1 MFNLPHFYHS
11 RSGQTTAPIYKM
23 VVTDLGGERR
33 FASAVSKRMA
43 QLGALTKGDR
53 RAATGTDLS
62 SFDVDSVF
70 GRRALSKLY
79 TALSSSPCSPP
90 SRNAN
95 AILDTFSS
103 SQQLSGEEARIET
116 LTTAFHALN
125 DVGLGGEPNVKKFLN
140 RIAGLEVMR
149 QRLVFSLFMST
160 LDDVIADAKATG
172 EWEGS
177 VEDIKAT
184 SITLKSE
191 EVIATDS
198 SCNASTELTR
208 LIIDRGV
215 SYNAI
220 VEIITADNDKQSD
233 DTNMAAEKDEA
244 SADNT
249 EREGSH
255 RKQAKSGFYISKRK
269 IAGRRLVMYAQQKV
283 ADEVGSDHD
292 DPLGLMVITRPNT
305 GKNPVEMPSKDV
317 LYKYDILASSEEIV
331 QHICSMKNQEG
342 LDEEEEKKSD
352 NDGPETKSQDV
363 VNIVREQW
371 GNVADLWDEAYDNSN
386 HTNHND
392 GLAPRISEVG
402 LITGAV
408 LHILPALEKAVQV
421 MTQSQR
427 SLRVMRVETDQGRR
441 IVGIRFPVTN
451 EAAIERLMT
460 NMSDV
465 SKSRLG
471 LISSF
476 VDEPFTPISD
486 KAMKWATTERK
497 TMKSFFGATAAT
509 KPPSNTASVQPTAAS
524 EVVSKNS
531 ATSNVPSGN
540 DKKRKKESTTPQR
553 KKSKPTNIT
562 NFFGKKKD
570 Y

>member
-1 MFNLPHFYHS
+1 
-11 RSGQTTAPIYKM
+11 M

-62 SFDVDSVF
+62 LFDVDSVF

-90 SRNAN
+90 SRNSN

-103 SQQLSGEEARIET
+103 SQQSSDEEARIET
-116 LTTAFHALN
+116 LTTAFNALN

-191 EVIATDS
+191 EIIATDC

-208 LIIDRGV
+208 LIIDRGTGF
-215 SYNAI
+215 NAI

-233 DTNMAAEKDEA
+233 GTKMTAEKDEA
-244 SADNT
+244 SANNTT

-305 GKNPVEMPSKDV
+305 GKNRSVEMPSKDV
-317 LYKYDILASSEEIV
+317 RYKYDILASSEEIV
-331 QHICSMKNQEG
+331 QHLRSMKNQEG
-342 LDEEEEKKSD
+342 LDEDGEEKKSD
-352 NDGPETKSQDV
+352 NDGPKTKSQDV
-363 VNIVREQW
+363 VSIVREQW
-371 GNVADLWDEAYDNSN
+371 GNIADLWDEAYDNSN

-465 SKSRLG
+465 SKSRQG

-509 KPPSNTASVQPTAAS
+509 KPPSNTASVQLY
-524 EVVSKNS
+524 KNS
-531 ATSNVPSGN
+531 ATSNVPSRN

>member
-1 MFNLPHFYHS
+1 
-11 RSGQTTAPIYKM
+11 M

-70 GRRALSKLY
+70 GRRALSRFY

-90 SRNAN
+90 SRNSN
-95 AILDTFSS
+95 TILEAFSQS
-103 SQQLSGEEARIET
+103 SDEEARIET
-116 LTTAFHALN
+116 LTTAFNALN

-220 VEIITADNDKQSD
+220 VEIITADNGKQSD

-249 EREGSH
+249 EREESH

-317 LYKYDILASSEEIV
+317 LYKYDILASPEEIV
-331 QHICSMKNQEG
+331 QHIRSMKNQG
-342 LDEEEEKKSD
+342 SDEDGEEKKTD
-352 NDGPETKSQDV
+352 HDGSETKSQDV
-363 VNIVREQW
+363 VSIVREQW
-371 GNVADLWDEAYDNSN
+371 DNVADLWDEAYDNSN

-441 IVGIRFPVTN
+441 IVGIKFPVTN

-465 SKSRLG
+465 SKSRQG

-524 EVVSKNS
+524 EVVNKNS
-531 ATSNVPSGN
+531 ATSNMPSGN